1 MHVVELCRLGTSR
14 NLLLSPLLL
23 SPYENFYC
31 YYTENKSILQ
41 PIKDRVD
48 WLRENIHELRL
59 EETTDIEYR
68 SQDYWAF
75 YWSAGGLSYNEYMK
89 KVCSH
94 RAWLLYTVLSTEQL
108 VEYNL
113 VFGGE

>member
-1 MHVVELCRLGTSR
+1 MKSKMHVVELCRWGTRR
-14 NLLLSPLLL
+14 NLLL

-31 YYTENKSILQ
+31 YYTENKGILQ

-48 WLRENIHELRL
+48 WLRENIRELRL
-59 EETTDIEYR
+59 EETTDIDYR
-68 SQDYWAF
+68 SQKHYDTYF
-75 YWSAGGLSYNEYMK
+75 SPGCLSYNEYMK

-94 RAWLLYTVLSTEQL
+94 RAWLLYAVLSTEQL